1 MQTDFAQTEGIN
13 VELQA
18 TLERKA
24 DFLKKVLVAQ
34 PYTLHLEIQSK
45 NDSRMLMCMAIY
57 YALLREKYKY
67 ELPVKQFMLYVGKE
81 KMTMKAQDIDF

>member
-1 MQTDFAQTEGIN
+1 
-13 VELQA
+13 
-18 TLERKA
+18 
-24 DFLKKVLVAQ
+24 
-34 PYTLHLEIQSK
+34 
-45 NDSRMLMCMAIY
+45 MLMCMAIY